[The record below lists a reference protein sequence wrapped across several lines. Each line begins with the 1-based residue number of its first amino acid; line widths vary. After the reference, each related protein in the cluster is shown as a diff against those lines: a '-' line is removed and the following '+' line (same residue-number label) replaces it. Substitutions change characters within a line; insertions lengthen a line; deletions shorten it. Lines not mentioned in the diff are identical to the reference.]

1 MDSLQDFLHGN
12 GSVIIKD
19 EVNKFRDLILGRVRN
34 FADQAINWIKEDIG
48 HCQNIHIVYDSAT
61 TFICRNAL
69 DGLNGFWVSI
79 GWCCF
84 FMFFVLV
91 LSINLAYHFRCL
103 QYNKGFDDP
112 EEQNGFS
119 GVPMEPRG
127 NKSQVGPEPQAFIV
141 ANEYTKA

>member
-69 DGLNGFWVSI
+69 DGLVRSAHCGRSLLLPLVI
-79 GWCCF
+79 GLLC
-84 FMFFVLV
+84 V
-91 LSINLAYHFRCL
+91 
-103 QYNKGFDDP
+103 
-112 EEQNGFS
+112 
-119 GVPMEPRG
+119 
-127 NKSQVGPEPQAFIV
+127 
-141 ANEYTKA
+141 